1 MKSTLLLSLFSLLC
15 CLSLENGELCLIIA
29 LPQTHAEVS
38 ASWERGKDI
47 LPGALAAV
55 EEAKN
60 HSLSFNLTIVKDD
73 SGHITRHDLP
83 YKVLEVIT
91 NLTRQK
97 TASDN
102 ITIGIAGALLP
113 NVLAAFNKIQQL
125 HIASLVRFTE
135 PPKNLNIHY
144 MTASISILTDS
155 ILAFLKEISPKKIEI
170 ITEIKQPYYSMVSNE
185 ISTKVNVSLNQNIHV
200 NNESFSVIADK
211 IFASNAHV
219 ILLSVGPSTATPMLC
234 EAYKRGLTWP
244 KYAWIL
250 HSYRLDDLL
259 QSSESNDGCSMQKI
273 LEGIFVFQLTKE
285 ERPKSAHRNNF
296 NPYADLLYDSVRS
309 LISSAENMS
318 SSQFNSDS
326 FHFNHDS
333 AKVYIYH
340 NINGTASLNGIFDGT
355 SHTLTATSEINFTD
369 YDLPVVYKPASL
381 VPYLLPLPIIS
392 FAFNTILLIL
402 YIVFRN
408 EPNIKSTSVSL
419 SILIFIGCYILV
431 AFLLVVMLSELYLFD
446 QCMLQVWLGGFG
458 LSVSLILATTLVK
471 MLRVYRI
478 FTALKIMKQSAHR
491 SDFAL
496 FIYTMIIILPN
507 VMILIMWTSI
517 NPLRRVFK
525 FTEHP
530 GFINIEM
537 SCYSEYELMFYGIG
551 FVYFFALST
560 AVITVA
566 VKSRKIRIIR
576 FKDTKQVNL
585 FIFILYLIAICSF
598 SYWYMLLYAGLYV
611 PSFIILCAGHLFAA
625 FACQIT
631 LFVPKMWPSIQ
642 KKIFKSQDSSD
653 FTCQFTSFV
662 TKMWPSTQ
670 TKFFKS
676 QDTSETL

>member
-1 MKSTLLLSLFSLLC
+1 MKYTLLLSLFSLLC
-15 CLSLENGELCLIIA
+15 CLSLENSELTLIIA

-38 ASWERGKDI
+38 ASWERGEDI

-60 HSLSFNLTIVKDD
+60 HSLSFNLTVVKDD
-73 SGHITRHDLP
+73 SGHITRNGLP

-102 ITIGIAGALLP
+102 ITIGIAGVLLP

-125 HIASLVRFTE
+125 HIASLVCFTE
-135 PPKNLNIHY
+135 PPQNLNIHY

-170 ITEIKQPYYSMVSNE
+170 IAEIKQPYYLMVSNE
-185 ISTKVNVSLNQNIHV
+185 ISAKVNTSLNQNVHI
-200 NNESFSVIADK
+200 NNELFSVIADR

-219 ILLSVGPSTATPMLC
+219 ILLSVGPSTAIPMLC

-259 QSSESNDGCSMQKI
+259 QSSESNEGCSVQKI

-285 ERPKSAHRNNF
+285 ESNFNPKSAHHNMYI

-309 LISSAENMS
+309 LISFAENRS
-318 SSQFNSDS
+318 SSHFNS
-326 FHFNHDS
+326 HFNHES
-333 AKVYIYH
+333 SKVYIYH
-340 NINGTASLNGIFDGT
+340 NINGMASLNGIFDGT
-355 SHTLTATSEINFTD
+355 SHTLTATREINFTD
-369 YDLPVVYKPASL
+369 YDLPVVYRPASL
-381 VPYLLPLPIIS
+381 VPYLLPLPVIS

-419 SILIFIGCYILV
+419 SVMIFIGCYILI
-431 AFLLVVMLSELYLFD
+431 AFILVVMLSELYPFD
-446 QCMLQVWLGGFG
+446 QCMLQIWLSG
-458 LSVSLILATTLVK
+458 LSISLILATTLIK
-471 MLRVYRI
+471 MLRVYHI
-478 FTALKIMKQSAHR
+478 FTALKRMKRSAHR
-491 SDFAL
+491 SDFAH
-496 FIYTMIIILPN
+496 FIYTMFVILPN
-507 VMILIMWTSI
+507 IVILIMWTSI
-517 NPLRRVFK
+517 NPYRKVFH
-525 FTEHP
+525 FIEHP
-530 GFINIEM
+530 GFINIEVT
-537 SCYSEYELMFYGIG
+537 CYSEYELVFYGLG

-560 AVITVA
+560 AVIIVA
-566 VKSRKIRIIR
+566 IKSRKIRLIR

-585 FIFILYLIAICSF
+585 FIFILYLLAICTF
-598 SYWYMLLYAGLYV
+598 SYWYILLYAGLYFA
-611 PSFIILCAGHLFAA
+611 SIIIVCAGHLFAA
-625 FACQIT
+625 FTCQIT
-631 LFVPKMWPSIQ
+631 LFVPKVWPSIR
-642 KKIFKSQDSSD
+642 KKIFKSQDTSD
-653 FTCQFTSFV
+653 FTCQTTSFI
-662 TKMWPSTQ
+662 TKIWPSIQ
-670 TKFFKS
+670 MKLFKS